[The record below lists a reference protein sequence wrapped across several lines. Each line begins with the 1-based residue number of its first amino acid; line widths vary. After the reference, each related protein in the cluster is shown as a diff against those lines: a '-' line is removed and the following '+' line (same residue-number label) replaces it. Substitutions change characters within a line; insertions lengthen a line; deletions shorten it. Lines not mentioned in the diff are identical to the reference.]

1 MAEINVIQSGAN
13 YGWPVIQGSASG
25 SGMQTPVVFYSSTI
39 APSGIA
45 FYRGQRIPQFANNLF
60 VAALRGTHLTR
71 ATTDARR
78 ILTQERLLDG
88 TYGRLRDVVSGP
100 DGYLYFCTNNRDGRG
115 TPMSGDDRILRIV
128 PAS

>member
-1 MAEINVIQSGAN
+1 MLAPI
-13 YGWPVIQGSASG
+13 
-25 SGMQTPVVFYSSTI
+25 VFYSNTI

-45 FYRGQRIPQFANNLF
+45 FYRGQLIPQFANNLF

-71 ATTDARR
+71 ITTDAGRV
-78 ILTQERLLDG
+78 LTQERLLDG
-88 TYGRLRDVVSGP
+88 AYGRLRDVVSGP

-115 TPMSGDDRILRIV
+115 SPVSGDDKILRIV